1 MVDIGNI
8 KTLAVVGA
16 GTMGREIAQVALMG
30 GFTKV
35 VLNDINQA
43 TLEDAVKYIEN
54 GLNKLESK
62 GYLNQEFTSDLLMGR
77 LVSELD
83 LKKAVECADFIIE
96 AIPERMDLKQSL
108 FQKLGELAPKD
119 TVLATNSSTMSI
131 TKIGSLSERDEKVIG
146 MHHFIPIP
154 LLRLIEVIKGEKTSD
169 ETAAITVAVG
179 KRFPAVKGER
189 FLPILKESPGFIVN
203 RLVVTGSAY
212 PVWLLDYAEDNG
224 IPFEDVD
231 ADKASFAK
239 FGPFAQMDYLGLETV
254 YNTRTYFGQEI
265 SPDLAPGR
273 VLTRLVKEGNLG
285 RPTGKGIL
293 EWTKDGRLK
302 TISTKK
308 ANLFNME
315 TYFAIQLNEGCR
327 LLEEGIV
334 SGFKTIDDT
343 MLAGMD
349 VPGPFGAGKRNYK
362 NWCELL
368 EDFVEKSGKQYFKPC
383 VLMKSGGFLKMK
395 K

>member
-1 MVDIGNI
+1 MDIGNI
-8 KTLAVVGA
+8 RTLAVVGA

-30 GFTKV
+30 GFNKI
-35 VLNDINQA
+35 VLNDIDQA
-43 TLEDAVKYIEN
+43 TLEDAVDYIKK
-54 GLNKLESK
+54 GLNKLESR
-62 GYLNQEFTSDLLMGR
+62 GHLNPEFTPDLLMSR
-77 LVSELD
+77 LIKELD
-83 LKKAVECADFIIE
+83 LKKAVESADFIIE
-96 AIPERMDLKQSL
+96 AIPERMELKQSL

-131 TKIGSLSERDEKVIG
+131 TKIGSLSGRSEKVIG

-203 RLVVTGSAY
+203 RLIVTGSAY
-212 PVWLLDYAEDNG
+212 PVWLLDYAEDHG

-254 YNTRTYFGQEI
+254 YNTRTYFGEVL

-293 EWTKDGRLK
+293 EWTKDGHLK
-302 TISTKK
+302 SFSTKK
-308 ANLFNME
+308 ANLFNMD

-327 LLEEGIV
+327 LLKEGIV
-334 SGFKTIDDT
+334 SGYKIIDDT

-362 NWCELL
+362 KWCELL
-368 EDFVEKSGKQYFKPC
+368 EDLVEKTGKEYFIPC
-383 VLMKSGGFLKMK
+383 ELMKSGKFIEMRK
-395 K
+395 

>member
-1 MVDIGNI
+1 MDIDSI
-8 KTLAVVGA
+8 RTLVVVGA

-30 GFTKV
+30 GFNKV

-43 TLEDAVKYIEN
+43 ALEDSVNYIKK
-54 GLNKLESK
+54 GLIKLGSR
-62 GYLNQEFTSDLLMGR
+62 GHLNPEFTPDLLMSR
-77 LVSELD
+77 LITELE
-83 LKKAVECADFIIE
+83 LKKAVESADFIIE

-131 TKIGSLSERDEKVIG
+131 TKIASLSGRDEKVVG

-203 RLVVTGSAY
+203 RLLVTGSVY
-212 PVWLLDYAEDNG
+212 PAWLLDYAEDHG

-254 YNTRTYFGQEI
+254 YNTEIYFGEVV

-293 EWTKDGRLK
+293 EWTEDGQLK
-302 TISTKK
+302 SSSSKK
-308 ANLFNME
+308 ANLFNMD

-327 LLEEGIV
+327 LLTEGVV
-334 SGFKTIDDT
+334 SGYKMIDDT

-362 NWCELL
+362 KWCELL
-368 EDFVEKSGKQYFKPC
+368 EDLVEKSGKKYFKPC
-383 VLMKSGGFLKMK
+383 ELMKSGKFIQMRK
-395 K
+395 

>member
-1 MVDIGNI
+1 MDIGNI
-8 KTLAVVGA
+8 RTLAVVGA

-30 GFTKV
+30 GFNKI
-35 VLNDINQA
+35 VLNDIDQA
-43 TLEDAVKYIEN
+43 TLEDAVDYIKK
-54 GLNKLESK
+54 GLNKLESR
-62 GYLNQEFTSDLLMGR
+62 GHLNPEFTPDLLMNR
-77 LVSELD
+77 LIKELD
-83 LKKAVECADFIIE
+83 LKKAVESADFIIE
-96 AIPERMDLKQSL
+96 AIPERMELKQSL
-108 FQKLGELAPKD
+108 FQKLGELAPKE
-119 TVLATNSSTMSI
+119 TILATNSSTMSI
-131 TKIGSLSERDEKVIG
+131 TKIASLSGRDEKVIG

-203 RLVVTGSAY
+203 RLIVTGSAY
-212 PVWLLDYAEDNG
+212 PVWLLDYAEDHG

-254 YNTRTYFGQEI
+254 YNTRAYFGQEI

-302 TISTKK
+302 STSNKK
-308 ANLFNME
+308 ANLFNMD

-362 NWCELL
+362 KWCQLL
-368 EDFVEKSGKQYFKPC
+368 EGFVELSGKEYFKPC
-383 VLMKSGGFLKMK
+383 ELMKSGGFLKMK